1 MRVLSLFSGIGAFE
15 KALERLGIEHEVVN
29 YCEIDK
35 YASKA
40 YSLIHNVP
48 EEKNLVDVT
57 KVDTSKL
64 KDLDLITYGFPCQDL
79 STAGRL
85 RVFEFEGER
94 TRSGLFYEALRIIK
108 DTQPKWAIAENVKN
122 LTSKKFTK
130 EFESVLSSLESVGY
144 NNYWKVLNAKDFGI
158 PQSRTR
164 VFIVSIRKDID
175 DGKFRFPNEEPLN
188 KRLRDILE
196 DNVDPKY
203 YITGKSLDYI
213 LANGTKNFK
222 CTPEIDL
229 EIARCLTA
237 SMHKVHRA
245 SQDNFVSELFCK
257 HDIKVDI
264 ENGKPVLN
272 KNLDPIKLGNL
283 YSSGG
288 QNGNVYSTE
297 GVSPTIV
304 SGTTDTKGNG
314 GIGSC
319 NAPKIIDVQYS
330 IDKETGVYTLEPF
343 IVASRGRNP
352 NNPSD
357 RTVGAPTEQ
366 RFEANNQGI
375 CNTLTTVQKDNYV
388 CEPKIEVV
396 GNYSPSAHDAS
407 RIVSTEG
414 LAPTVKENHG
424 TVTAIVEDPK
434 KLFNLYEKKGQA
446 GNVYDEN
453 SCAPCIPGF
462 GGGGGGKELKI
473 LHDLK
478 IRKLTPKECFRLMGF
493 EDKDIDVL
501 VENGISNTQLYKM
514 AGNSIV
520 VDVLVRLFECLV
532 LKKNQ
537 KKNTFIFGI

>member
-15 KALERLGIEHEVVN
+15 KALERLGINHEVVN

-40 YSLIHNVP
+40 YSLIHNIP

-85 RVFEFEGER
+85 RGFEFEGER

-108 DTQPKWAIAENVKN
+108 DTQPKYAIAENVKN
-122 LTSKKFTK
+122 LTSKKFAK
-130 EFESVLSSLESVGY
+130 EFESVLTSLESVGY

-158 PQSRTR
+158 PQNRTR

-237 SMHKVHRA
+237 SMHKGHRA
-245 SQDNFVSELFCK
+245 SQDNYVSNLFCK

-272 KNLDPIKLGNL
+272 NNLDPIKLGNI

-304 SGTTDTKGNG
+304 SGTTNTKGNG

-319 NAPKIIDVQYS
+319 NAPKIIDVQ
-330 IDKETGVYTLEPF
+330 
-343 IVASRGRNP
+343 N
-352 NNPSD
+352 
-357 RTVGAPTEQ
+357 
-366 RFEANNQGI
+366 
-375 CNTLTTVQKDNYV
+375 DNYV
-388 CEPKIEVV
+388 YEPKIEVV

-407 RIVSTEG
+407 RVVSTKG

-424 TVTAIVEDPK
+424 TVTAILEETPKNED
-434 KLFNLYEKKGQA
+434 
-446 GNVYDEN
+446 
-453 SCAPCIPGF
+453 I
-462 GGGGGGKELKI
+462 
-473 LHDLK
+473 K

-493 EDKDIDVL
+493 EDKDADIL
-501 VENGISNTQLYKM
+501 MENGISNTQIYKM

-520 VDVLVRLFECLV
+520 VDVLVKLMESLV
-532 LKKNQ
+532 LDKK
-537 KKNTFIFGI
+537 KKNTFVFGI